1 MAYYSCYKHSE
12 FGNSVCTNRKHPPES
27 KIEAFCLT
35 HVENAIKDY
44 NIEILKKQKPP
55 KDKDRLR
62 KRMEKLKDLYLDD
75 LISKEIYE
83 AEYRTLDKELSATET
98 PPEPIRIEDV
108 HDALKKYRE
117 LSKSSQKAF
126 WSRII
131 KRIEL
136 DRDGNLFLV
145 V

>member
-1 MAYYSCYKHSE
+1 
-12 FGNSVCTNRKHPPES
+12 
-27 KIEAFCLT
+27 
-35 HVENAIKDY
+35 
-44 NIEILKKQKPP
+44 
-55 KDKDRLR
+55 
-62 KRMEKLKDLYLDD
+62 MEKLKDLYLDD
-75 LISKEIYE
+75 LISKDIYE
-83 AEYRTLDKELSATET
+83 RDYHTLEKELYAVEIA
-98 PPEPIRIEDV
+98 PEPLRIEDV
-108 HDALKKYRE
+108 HDALVKYRE